1 MNKYQDEFSLY
12 HDAPI
17 SQGYSGNP
25 AIYTAY
31 AQKLGLPID
40 YLKVEEAFQLIQVE
54 RNGHKYLLRHPSK
67 TNYYSSP
74 TSRDEIMSW
83 AALGYLKP
91 ENIPNWNFSRY
102 TLPRFSLTQL
112 VKQLPALIKNSDD
125 RNYFWKNNLDQ
136 IYRFAFS
143 VPFQDREFILKKM
156 GLFKLYNPFHLCY
169 SLIAKIDKL
178 LPKKSGIKWLKYGG
192 KENMKAMVKEFPV
205 DHPIKIKLG
214 L

>member
-12 HDAPI
+12 HDVPI

-40 YLKVEEAFQLIQVE
+40 YLKVEEAFKLIQVE

-67 TNYYSSP
+67 TNYESSP

-83 AALGYLKP
+83 AALGLLKP
-91 ENIPNWNFSRY
+91 EHIPNWNFSRY
-102 TLPRFSLTQL
+102 PLPRFSLTQL
-112 VKQLPALIKNSDD
+112 VKQLPSLIKNSDD

-143 VPFQDREFILKKM
+143 VPLTDRYFLLDKW
-156 GLFKLYNPFHLCY
+156 GNYNKFNPIHQIYRLV
-169 SLIAKIDKL
+169 AKIDSL
-178 LPKKSGIKWLKYGG
+178 LPKENGIRWLKYGKSLKG
-192 KENMKAMVKEFPV
+192 MQKEFPE
-205 DHPIKIKLG
+205 DHPFKEFK
-214 L
+214 